1 MTVNAIQS
9 NEQRRTILV
18 PMTKG
23 AAIGAVS
30 GLALKYAYPV
40 TADEKNTDEYIKI
53 SKKINNQK
61 TEYNTRTQNF
71 INSIKAQE
79 KNSLAQ
85 DEFVKLFDGLKEG
98 DHVKRSN
105 LRETLK
111 KLADK
116 PSEMF
121 EFKKLCKTSSAIA
134 EESTKQC
141 MSAYNLITKHIRPTG
156 FFLATGAIVGAIIGL
171 VNDIIKVETGK

>member
-1 MTVNAIQS
+1 M
-9 NEQRRTILV
+9 
-18 PMTKG
+18 
-23 AAIGAVS
+23 
-30 GLALKYAYPV
+30 
-40 TADEKNTDEYIKI
+40 
-53 SKKINNQK
+53 
-61 TEYNTRTQNF
+61 
-71 INSIKAQE
+71 
-79 KNSLAQ
+79 
-85 DEFVKLFDGLKEG
+85 
-98 DHVKRSN
+98 
-105 LRETLK
+105 K